1 MSSFTFISYSGDDAG
16 RVLAK
21 ILEENDS
28 SSSENSDEH
37 DLSAKTKIA
46 IGFQP
51 IVSGLGA
58 TQTAIANAYGVS
70 QSHVSNLLAYKSRK
84 DA

>member
-46 IGFQP
+46 IGFQ
-51 IVSGLGA
+51 
-58 TQTAIANAYGVS
+58 
-70 QSHVSNLLAYKSRK
+70 SNHETEEEDEPEDRAGRK
-84 DA
+84 VG

>member
-37 DLSAKTKIA
+37 DLSAKTRIA

-51 IVSGLGA
+51 NHETEEEDEPEDRAG
-58 TQTAIANAYGVS
+58 
-70 QSHVSNLLAYKSRK
+70 RK
-84 DA
+84 VG